1 MQKLGISRSPSLRNT
16 YPLWS
21 ALIVIRFMNEH
32 ASLAVL
38 GGTMLVVV
46 EIALIT
52 WQPNRKAIDYCWWQV
67 LYSFGAGIFAGV
79 ASAPP
84 VWFDDY

>member
-21 ALIVIRFMNEH
+21 ALIVIRFMDEH
-32 ASLAVL
+32 ASPAVL

-52 WQPNRKAIDYCWWQV
+52 WQPDRKAIACCWWHI
-67 LYSFGAGIFAGV
+67 LYSLGAGILAGV
-79 ASAPP
+79 AVRSAC
-84 VWFDDY
+84 VV